1 VALDSYSAAR
11 RRHTRVAPADWGT
24 KRIGHMG
31 LFRKEM
37 AAHWPRIGHASAAHR
52 PRIGRMLDEL
62 PVTGT
67 QGSTK

>member
-1 VALDSYSAAR
+1 
-11 RRHTRVAPADWGT
+11 
-24 KRIGHMG
+24 MG

-37 AAHWPRIGHASAAHR
+37 AAHR

>member
-1 VALDSYSAAR
+1 
-11 RRHTRVAPADWGT
+11 
-24 KRIGHMG
+24 MG